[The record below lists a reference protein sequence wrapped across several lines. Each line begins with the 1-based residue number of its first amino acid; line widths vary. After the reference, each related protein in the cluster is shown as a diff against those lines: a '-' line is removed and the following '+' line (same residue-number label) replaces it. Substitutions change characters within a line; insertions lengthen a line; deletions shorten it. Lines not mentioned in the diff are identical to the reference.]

1 MYCIAYLQAII
12 YCTQGVSSLHKIV
25 RITAY
30 LQGISVRSKIVLKAY
45 LYVVYYCTQG
55 VSVQHKIRYALHI
68 HKAPCTV
75 HKAYLHYIR
84 HVMQGVCS
92 RHISQVCT
100 AYIQSCTAY
109 LHDRALVCTS
119 PHICRAAHVLHGISW
134 SIYAV
139 QHMCCTAYVGLH
151 GTTYAVEHIFPRH
164 MWLRCTA

>member
-45 LYVVYYCTQG
+45 LYAVYYCTQG

-75 HKAYLHYIR
+75 HKAYLHCIR

-92 RHISQVCT
+92 RHIFQVCT
-100 AYIQSCTAY
+100 AYIQ
-109 LHDRALVCTS
+109 
-119 PHICRAAHVLHGISW
+119 VLHGICW
-134 SIYAV
+134 AARHHICRGAHFATAYVVAL
-139 QHMCCTAYVGLH
+139 HGIRLCCTAYMRSRRAEIPS
-151 GTTYAVEHIFPRH
+151 YAVKK
-164 MWLRCTA
+164 